1 MTKKMKPA
9 VLGAVVVVIGIII
22 VIIAAVSSNGSKKSK
37 ENDTDKNG
45 NKILS
50 AEDIDKNLKNNAE
63 KVTVT
68 RNYAPKGTVSFDDTY
83 AAEELP
89 DIDNTYPVGVE
100 PYGKDI
106 VVEIFSSPEKAG
118 TGTDGWMTEMAEEFN
133 SSNAEVNGKS
143 VGIRLRSISSGT
155 QIDYIAAGVYT
166 PDAISPSANIWCSI
180 LSDKGIKTQTITDR
194 TVGNAAGILIDPTTY
209 SSLESEYGTVD
220 IKAIVDATA
229 NGTITTGYTNPF
241 VSTTGLN
248 FLAAMLTSFDESN
261 PLSADAVK
269 GFQSFQDNVPFVAY
283 NTLQMRTAAES
294 GTFDCMMMEYQ
305 SYTQDAALT
314 NNYKFIPFGMRHDN
328 PLVAVGDI
336 SSEKIS
342 ALQEFAEFCSSD
354 SAKKKATEYGF
365 NGLED
370 YKGGLDN
377 ISGSNWMQ
385 IQKLWKKN
393 KNTSKPIA
401 AVFVLDCSGSMSG
414 KPINS
419 LKMSL
424 SNSIKYINSTNYIGV
439 ISYSNGVNVELEIG
453 QFDINQ
459 QAYFMGA
466 VDSLTASGN
475 TATYSALSQAVI
487 MLREFM
493 EQNPNV
499 SPMVFLLSDGQ
510 SNIGAGMSD
519 INGAVTASQIPIYT
533 IGYNADLDE
542 LKAIS
547 EMNEAATINAD
558 TDDVIYQLK
567 NLFNANL

>member
-9 VLGAVVVVIGIII
+9 VLGAVVVIIGIVI
-22 VIIAAVSSNGSKKSK
+22 VIIAAVSSNSSKKVK
-37 ENDTDKNG
+37 DKDG
-45 NKILS
+45 NIIMS
-50 AEDIDKNLKNNAE
+50 AEEIDKKLKKSAE

-68 RNYAPKGTVSFDDTY
+68 KNYAPKGTVSFDDTF

-89 DIDNTYPVGVE
+89 DIDTTYPVGVE
-100 PYGKDI
+100 PSGKDI

-118 TGTDGWMTEMAEEFN
+118 TGTDGWMTEMAEGFN
-133 SSNAEVNGKS
+133 SSGAEINGKS
-143 VGIRLRSISSGT
+143 VGVRLRSISSGT

-166 PDAISPSANIWCSI
+166 PDAISPSAHLWCDM
-180 LSDKGIKTQTITDR
+180 LGDKGIKTQTITDR
-194 TVGNAAGILIDPTTY
+194 TVGNAAGILVDPATY
-209 SSLESEYGTVD
+209 SSLEAEYGTVD

-229 NGTITTGYTNPF
+229 KGTITTGYTNPF

-248 FLAAMLTSFDESN
+248 FLAAMLNSFDESD

-305 SYTQDAALT
+305 SYTQDATLT

-328 PLVAVGDI
+328 PLVAVGDV
-336 SSEKIS
+336 SSDKIA
-342 ALQEFAEFCSSD
+342 ALQAFADYCASD
-354 SAKKKATEYGF
+354 SAKKKASDYGF
-365 NGLED
+365 NGIDD

-377 ISGSNWMQ
+377 ISGSTWMQ

-414 KPINS
+414 EPINS

-439 ISYSNGVNVELEIG
+439 VSYSNGVNVELEIG

-466 VDSLTASGN
+466 VDSLTAAGN
-475 TATYSALSQAVI
+475 TATYSALSEAVI
-487 MLREFM
+487 MLRDFTA
-493 EQNPNV
+493 QNPNV
-499 SPMVFLLSDGQ
+499 SPMVFLLSDGK
-510 SNIGAGMSD
+510 SNVGAGMRD
-519 INGAVTASQIPIYT
+519 INDAVTASQIPIYT
-533 IGYNADLDE
+533 IGYNANLEE

-547 EMNEAATINAD
+547 EMNEAAMINAD

>member
-305 SYTQDAALT
+305 SYTQDVALT

-336 SSEKIS
+336 SSEKLS

-354 SAKKKATEYGF
+354 SAKKKATEY
-365 NGLED
+365 
-370 YKGGLDN
+370 GLDN

-493 EQNPNV
+493 AQNPNV

>member
-305 SYTQDAALT
+305 SYSQMHSRMP
-314 NNYKFIPFGMRHDN
+314 NSPRPYHRQM
-328 PLVAVGDI
+328 
-336 SSEKIS
+336 
-342 ALQEFAEFCSSD
+342 
-354 SAKKKATEYGF
+354 
-365 NGLED
+365 
-370 YKGGLDN
+370 
-377 ISGSNWMQ
+377 
-385 IQKLWKKN
+385 N
-393 KNTSKPIA
+393 KN
-401 AVFVLDCSGSMSG
+401 
-414 KPINS
+414 
-419 LKMSL
+419 
-424 SNSIKYINSTNYIGV
+424 
-439 ISYSNGVNVELEIG
+439 LEC
-453 QFDINQ
+453 
-459 QAYFMGA
+459 
-466 VDSLTASGN
+466 
-475 TATYSALSQAVI
+475 
-487 MLREFM
+487 E
-493 EQNPNV
+493 
-499 SPMVFLLSDGQ
+499 
-510 SNIGAGMSD
+510 
-519 INGAVTASQIPIYT
+519 
-533 IGYNADLDE
+533 
-542 LKAIS
+542 
-547 EMNEAATINAD
+547 
-558 TDDVIYQLK
+558 
-567 NLFNANL
+567 